1 MSQSLLVRHP
11 PPHLTES
18 LFGYVVRLTEANGYA
33 SPRDLYR
40 LAGMNG
46 NEISA
51 SNFCCSKFAA
61 IANHPAS
68 CLERIAFK
76 SSQSESS
83 TRCLLGNRVGANDLN
98 LTGARACPDCV
109 VEKGFIEAHWHIDLM
124 VACPI
129 HERAAVW
136 YCPKCK
142 NRLSW
147 MRSGLLTCRCGAPF
161 QPPSDSV
168 FFQPELR
175 LLEIIRRKALGDRT
189 LHKDACMPERQFAT
203 MSLQSGLSLIRFL
216 GNQRLMA
223 SRSKGPKTARPI
235 LQAAAKVLTEW
246 PTNFHKLLHDLCP
259 IRSTNIETPPIENFA
274 DIYEVISKRTAD
286 RYQAQRLATQVP
298 TPVAAGPRLAI

>member
-1 MSQSLLVRHP
+1 MSQPLLLRHP
-11 PPHLTES
+11 PPYPTES
-18 LFGYVVRLTEANGYA
+18 LLGYVVRLTEANGYA

-46 NEISA
+46 NETSA

-76 SSQSESS
+76 SSQSESP
-83 TRCLLGNRVGANDLN
+83 TLGLLGNTVGASDLN
-98 LTGARACPDCV
+98 LTGARLCPDCV
-109 VEKGFIEAHWHIDLM
+109 AERGFIEAHWHIDLM

-129 HERAAVW
+129 HERAAVG

-142 NRLSW
+142 DRLSW

-168 FFQPELR
+168 FSKPELR
-175 LLEIIRRKALGDRT
+175 LLDIIRRKALGDRT

-203 MSLQSGLSLIRFL
+203 MSLQLTLSLVRFL
-216 GNQRLMA
+216 GNHRLIA
-223 SRSKGPKTARPI
+223 SWSKKPRTARLI

-246 PTNFHKLLHDLCP
+246 PSNFHRLLHDLCP
-259 IRSTNIETPPIENFA
+259 TGSTNIEAPSSEDFA
-274 DIYEVISKRTAD
+274 DIYQVISKRTAD
-286 RYQAQRLATQVP
+286 RFQARRFATQVSI
-298 TPVAAGPRLAI
+298 PVAAMPRPTI